1 MHKSLIIN
9 ESIWRLSLDI
19 LRGSCIMVYMM
30 RDKEILLET
39 TTGVEKTRL
48 TESGLGQQ
56 DTECI
61 SLNYKGKL

>member
-1 MHKSLIIN
+1 
-9 ESIWRLSLDI
+9 
-19 LRGSCIMVYMM
+19 MVYMM

-61 SLNYKGKL
+61 SLNYKGKEIA

>member
-1 MHKSLIIN
+1 
-9 ESIWRLSLDI
+9 
-19 LRGSCIMVYMM
+19 MM

-39 TTGVEKTRL
+39 TKD
-48 TESGLGQQ
+48 LGQQ

>member
-1 MHKSLIIN
+1 
-9 ESIWRLSLDI
+9 
-19 LRGSCIMVYMM
+19 MVYMM

-61 SLNYKGKL
+61 SLIHKGKEIA